1 MKKKIILL
9 GAVAAASLATVSLAS
24 CKNSDKENTTE
35 SGSTSQSTTKE
46 EAKQTGISISG
57 YTTTLLLDGDIKS
70 TYKDA
75 KVVANYSDG
84 TTKDITDSVTFDTS
98 KVNVSKEGS
107 YPVYIVQGSYL
118 TMYLVK
124 VANYSLESIEVDTAN
139 FNTTLPLYSTFDF
152 SDVVVKGNYKNPVD
166 STVSSSV
173 IDHEYVTFTV
183 TDSENKV
190 VTQLESAG
198 TYTVTVAYS
207 GKTCTFDITCAN
219 PDQASSVKAAV
230 EQALKSDASVNSGTY
245 IYSNNYTEDGS
256 DYQIKKNYTIGQG
269 FVKQELENIYYGTSY
284 GVTTSYFSVA
294 SNGSGFGVSVD
305 EDGNVSKYYG
315 DHSVNALDAYAV
327 GFDFFEDG
335 GTVYPQYGFAEV
347 IKALYDKYESTYS
360 TETQVTKHQ
369 SVSEDGKTYSFDF
382 NDITN
387 SSGSAHFTHY
397 SVSFTVNAEGAIE
410 SANITCNVYEYDD
423 AEDDYSYGG
432 ISYNNLKQEGYTLP
446 QSFGLTLVKGEAVGG
461 GEVYSFVIGDTAKVS
476 TTNTYKVTQTSGVKQ
491 AASEN
496 PYSSDKV
503 AIASFKVSKL
513 NDEGTYEEMVEG
525 ATYTDDLDYA
535 TVSKDDGSHAFAF
548 TVKVD
553 EITPETANSDLDSV
567 KVSIKGTAFDG
578 TVVDTE
584 DWYSSTYNYAYA
596 SNNGDGTYTLRFGRA
611 GQYTVT
617 VSSLLVTKTYT
628 FDIKDEAPTSI
639 SPLLQDGEA
648 TSDFQTV
655 DTFECYT
662 TNSLYLS
669 CDIAKYY
676 TQGYT
681 LSVLE
686 SVNGEFVET
695 KNATV
700 TKDYYTIN
708 GKSVQCYKFAST
720 KAGEYKLVFTGATPD
735 NPDKKAAEASIVVT
749 VKDVPS
755 VDDIV
760 KGDHNY
766 LFEATVSASEM
777 YKVEFGAPTNNSGT
791 ITIWNKY
798 DATKKQEGTYK
809 YTDGKFVI
817 DVESDTINL
826 ADSATFDIY
835 VTSYYGLK
843 LKNSVTGESYSLLAP
858 TSDITDS
865 ELALL
870 TGKYEATADSTTISL
885 AITPSKTV
893 KGDGSI
899 AITISD
905 GTTSSTGVYDYTFNC
920 TTKALDLTPTGESSP
935 FSGTI
940 KVSNDKLVYVAQGS
954 TSEVEF
960 ESKAININEICSG
973 DYTVTDGN
981 GVNYT
986 IKFADDKVTIKNL
999 SNSREKVCTYA
1010 YDESTSQLKLTK
1022 VSGASKT
1029 VGVENYLYIIDGKLS
1044 YKGFKMGSSGME
1056 EYIAV
1061 CVKEGGSTEV
1071 VTIPTSAQGT
1081 WYGSTEDFDFTV
1093 VIDSNK
1099 AVVNDGEAEYTYT
1112 LKSVNGNVITLID
1125 SSYTLTLT
1133 VSSSSIAYDDGTYT
1147 MTLSKTK
1154 TYKTPAGYD
1163 GKWTGTATDGTEYE
1177 VLLTEGSTSVTI
1189 VANEESTIAKIIN
1202 ISGNVITAAYGNST
1216 DWDYTEYTITL
1227 NDGSIEFYDG
1237 YFTNTVTLTKADS
1250 TTTTIEFT
1258 EEFVGTWASS
1268 DGSYYA
1274 LISTSSINLN
1284 DEDGELVSFEEDTYT
1299 FTVGDSKYVIFA
1311 AEDGTLTL
1319 RPYNN
1324 GIVDTSTNVTL
1335 SKVVV
1340 YDIYDNGASIN
1351 KTVYVFGNKI
1361 IVNDGE
1367 TPTEYTISSKSE
1379 TEIIGVDSWNYQAKL
1394 TLVDGVV
1401 TKYSELA
1408 DGSESWED
1416 YDVVVHDSSSDDDG
1430 DVSFGADYVGTW
1442 VNSDSSSTIV
1452 ITETGITVD
1461 NVDATDVS
1469 YSADDDVYYFN
1480 VDEQAYQM
1488 FVYNGTL
1495 TLSKVKDGME
1505 QTSTR
1510 VDYTKQSDDLIAQSY
1525 TVNNYAGGCQIVV
1538 KSQETIEVV
1547 TTETHTCT
1555 VTGISD
1561 GVVFAADSDFMVKF
1575 TVVNGVIKTYQEMGD
1590 EDWSTAYDVVVFSSQ
1605 E

>member
-152 SDVVVKGNYKNPVD
+152 SDVVVKANYKNPVD

-190 VTQLESAG
+190 VTQLETAG
-198 TYTVTVAYS
+198 TYTVTVAYAD
-207 GKTCTFDITCAN
+207 KTCTFDITCAN
-219 PDQASSVKAAV
+219 PDQASTVKAAV
-230 EQALKSDASVNSGTY
+230 EQALKSDASVNGGSYT
-245 IYSNNYTEDGS
+245 YSNNYTEDGS
-256 DYQIKKNYTIGQG
+256 DYQVKKNYTIGQG
-269 FVKQELENIYYGTSY
+269 FVKQEAENIYYGSSY

-294 SNGSGFGVSVD
+294 SNGDGFGVSVD
-305 EDGNVSKYYG
+305 ESGYVSKYYG

-360 TETQVTKHQ
+360 EDSQVTKHE

-382 NDITN
+382 NDIAN
-387 SSGSAHFTHY
+387 ASGSAHFTHY
-397 SVSFTVNAEGAIE
+397 SVSFTVNAEGAIA
-410 SANITCNVYEYDD
+410 SANITCDVYEYDD
-423 AEDDYSYGG
+423 ADDDYSYGG

-476 TTNTYKVTQTSGVKQ
+476 TTNTYVVTQTSGAKL

-513 NDEGTYEEMVEG
+513 NDEGTYEEMIEG

-578 TVVDTE
+578 TVVDTD

-611 GQYTVT
+611 GTYTVT

-639 SPLLQDGEA
+639 TPLLQDGEA

-662 TNSLYLS
+662 TNKLYLS
-669 CDIAKYY
+669 CDIAKYF
-676 TQGYT
+676 TQGYK

-686 SVNGEFVET
+686 LVGEDYVET
-695 KNATV
+695 ENATI
-700 TKDYYTIN
+700 TKDDYAIN
-708 GKSVQCYKFAST
+708 GKNVQCYKFTST

-735 NPDKKAAEASIVVT
+735 NPAKKAAEASIVVT

-755 VDDIV
+755 VDEIV
-760 KGDHNY
+760 KGEHNY

-777 YKVEFGAPTNNSGT
+777 YKVEFGAPTDNSGT

-798 DATKKQEGTYK
+798 DASKKQEGTYT
-809 YTDGKFVI
+809 YDNGKFVI
-817 DVESDTINL
+817 DVESDTIKL
-826 ADSATFDIY
+826 ADNATFDIE

-865 ELALL
+865 QLALL
-870 TGKYEATADSTTISL
+870 TGKYEAVVDSTTYSL

-899 AITISD
+899 EITVSD
-905 GTTSSTGVYDYTFNC
+905 GATSSTGVYAYTFNC
-920 TTKALDLTPTGESSP
+920 TTKALDLTLTSESNP

-940 KVSNDKLVYVAQGS
+940 KVSDDKLVYVAEGS
-954 TSEVEF
+954 TTEVEF
-960 ESKAININEICSG
+960 ISKSININEICSG

-981 GVNYT
+981 GVEYT
-986 IKFADDKVTIKNL
+986 IKFADGKVTIKNL
-999 SNSREKVCTYA
+999 SNSREKVCTYV
-1010 YDESTSQLKLTK
+1010 YDESTGQLKLTK
-1022 VSGASKT
+1022 VSGVSKT

-1044 YKGFKMGSSGME
+1044 YKGYQMGTSGME

-1061 CVKEGGSTEV
+1061 CVKEGGSSTEV
-1071 VTIPTSAQGT
+1071 VTIPTSVQGT
-1081 WYGSTEDFDFTV
+1081 WYGTC
-1093 VIDSNK
+1093 
-1099 AVVNDGEAEYTYT
+1099 NDTDYT
-1112 LKSVNGNVITLID
+1112 ITID
-1125 SSYTLTLT
+1125 SSKVKIVDGNGEEYSTYTVKSVKDNVVTLSDSNYTLTLT
-1133 VSSSSIAYDDGTYT
+1133 VSSSSIAFDDGYLS

-1163 GKWTGTATDGTEYE
+1163 GTWAYKDEYTDVSIT
-1177 VLLTEGSTSVTI
+1177 LTEGSTTVSVATYGEDTTLTI
-1189 VANEESTIAKIIN
+1189 TNIAD
-1202 ISGNVITAAYGNST
+1202 NVITIDNGLDSSNYNYIG
-1216 DWDYTEYTITL
+1216 YTITL
-1227 NDGSIEFYDG
+1227 GNESISLYDS
-1237 YFTNTVTLTKADS
+1237 YSLETYTLSKSDS
-1250 TTTTIEFT
+1250 STTTIEFT
-1258 EEFVGTWASS
+1258 EEYVGTWTSS

-1274 LISTSSINLN
+1274 LISTSSITLN

-1299 FTVGDSKYVIFA
+1299 FTVGDAKYVIFA
-1311 AEDGTLTL
+1311 ETDGTLTL

-1324 GIVDTSTNVTL
+1324 GIVDTSTSVTL
-1335 SKVVV
+1335 SKLVV
-1340 YDIYDNGASIN
+1340 YDIYDNGSSID

-1361 IVNDGE
+1361 IVNDGYDPL
-1367 TPTEYTISSKSE
+1367 TYVKSTASTE
-1379 TEIIGVDSWNYQAKL
+1379 TEIIGADAENPTYQVKL
-1394 TLVDGVV
+1394 TLVDGTI
-1401 TKYSELA
+1401 TKYYESS
-1408 DGSESWED
+1408 DGGETWYD
-1416 YDVVVHDSSSDDDG
+1416 YDVVAHDSSSDSDG
-1430 DVSFGADYVGTW
+1430 EVSFGEDYIGTW
-1442 VNSDSSSTIV
+1442 ATADEATTIE
-1452 ITETGITVD
+1452 ITETTVTY
-1461 NVDATDVS
+1461 NGTEVTVSGNATDGYTFTTTNASDHEVE
-1469 YSADDDVYYFN
+1469 ATFWVED
-1480 VDEQAYQM
+1480 
-1488 FVYNGTL
+1488 GTL
-1495 TLSKVKDGME
+1495 TLNVGGNRSELSKK
-1505 QTSTR
+1505 
-1510 VDYTKQSDDLIAQSY
+1510 
-1525 TVNNYAGGCQIVV
+1525 N
-1538 KSQETIEVV
+1538 
-1547 TTETHTCT
+1547 
-1555 VTGISD
+1555 
-1561 GVVFAADSDFMVKF
+1561 
-1575 TVVNGVIKTYQEMGD
+1575 
-1590 EDWSTAYDVVVFSSQ
+1590 
-1605 E
+1605 

>member
-24 CKNSDKENTTE
+24 CENVDKDPTTSSDSTSSGSSDTGKTTE
-35 SGSTSQSTTKE
+35 S
-46 EAKQTGISISG
+46 
-57 YTTTLLLDGDIKS
+57 TTTESKTESTVKDPTMTSIKIS
-70 TYKDA
+70 EYTDVLVVGGDA
-75 KVVANYSDG
+75 KTTYENAKVTATYDDG
-84 TTKDITDSVTFDTS
+84 STKDITDSVEFDVS
-98 KVNVSKEGS
+98 GVKADKVGS
-107 YPVYIVQGSYL
+107 YFVYASYGTL
-118 TMYLVK
+118 LDMYVVK
-124 VANYSLESIEVDTAN
+124 VKDYSLESIETDLSEFT
-139 FNTTLPLYSTFDF
+139 TTLPQYSTLDF
-152 SDVVVKGNYKNPVD
+152 SNVVVKGNYKNPVD
-166 STVSSSV
+166 LTVSSSE

-183 TDSENKV
+183 TDSENRV

-198 TYTVTVAYS
+198 TYTVTVAYAD
-207 GKTCTFDITCAN
+207 KTCTFDITCAN

-230 EQALKSDASVNSGTY
+230 EQAVKSDASVNGGTY
-245 IYSNNYTEDGS
+245 TYTNGFYGYET
-256 DYQIKKNYTIGQG
+256 KKTYTIGQG
-269 FVKQELENIYYGTSY
+269 FVKLVEEKGTLSESGND

-305 EDGNVSKYYG
+305 ESGYVSKYYG

-335 GTVYPQYGFAEV
+335 GNVYPQYGFAEV
-347 IKALYDKYESTYS
+347 IKALYDKFESTYS
-360 TETQVTKHQ
+360 TDAQVTKHE

-382 NDITN
+382 NDIAN

-397 SVSFTVNAEGAIE
+397 SVSFTVNAEGAVA
-410 SANITCNVYEYDD
+410 SANVTCDLYEYDD
-423 AEDDYSYGG
+423 AEDEYSYGG

-446 QSFGLTLVKGEAVGG
+446 QSFGLTLVKGEAAGG

-476 TTNTYKVTQTSGVKQ
+476 TTNTYEVTQTSGVKQ

-513 NDEGTYEEMVEG
+513 NDEGTYEEMIEG

-567 KVSIKGTAFDG
+567 KVSIKGTAQDG
-578 TVVDTE
+578 TVVDTD
-584 DWYSSTYNYAYA
+584 DWYSSTYSYAYA
-596 SNNGDGTYTLRFGRA
+596 SNNYDGTYTLRFGRA
-611 GQYTVT
+611 GKYTVT

-639 SPLLQDGEA
+639 TPLLQDGEA

-655 DTFECYT
+655 ETFECYT

-676 TQGYT
+676 TQGYK

-686 SVNGEFVET
+686 SVDGEFVET
-695 KNATV
+695 ENATV

-708 GKSVQCYKFAST
+708 GKNVQCYKFAST

-735 NPDKKAAEASIVVT
+735 NPAKKAAEASIVVT

-760 KGDHNY
+760 KGEDNY

-798 DATKKQEGTYK
+798 DASKKQEGNYT
-809 YTDGKFVI
+809 YTDGEFVI
-817 DVESDTINL
+817 DVDSDTINL
-826 ADSATFDIY
+826 ADGATFDID

-858 TSDITDS
+858 TSDIIDS

-870 TGKYEATADSTTISL
+870 TGKYEAIVDSNTYSL
-885 AITPSKTV
+885 SITPSKTV

-899 AITISD
+899 VITVSD
-905 GTTSSTGVYDYTFNC
+905 GTTSTTGVYDYTFNC
-920 TTKALDLTPTGESSP
+920 STKALDLTPTGESNP

-940 KVSNDKLVYVAQGS
+940 KVSSDKLVYVAEGS
-954 TSEVEF
+954 TTEVEF

-973 DYTVTDGN
+973 DYTVKDGS

-986 IKFADDKVTIKNL
+986 IKFANDKVTIKNL
-999 SNSREKVCTYA
+999 SNSRERVCTYA
-1010 YDESTSQLKLTK
+1010 YDESTGQLKLTK
-1022 VSGASKT
+1022 ESGASKT
-1029 VGVENYLYIIDGKLS
+1029 VGLENYLYIIDGKLS
-1044 YKGFKMGSSGME
+1044 YKGFQMGASGME

-1061 CVKEGGSTEV
+1061 CVKEGGSSTEV

-1081 WYGSTEDFDFTV
+1081 WYGTC
-1093 VIDSNK
+1093 
-1099 AVVNDGEAEYTYT
+1099 NDTDYT
-1112 LKSVNGNVITLID
+1112 ITID
-1125 SSYTLTLT
+1125 SSKVKVVDGNGDEYSTYTVKSVKDNVVTLTDSNYTLTLT
-1133 VSSSSIAYDDGTYT
+1133 VSSSSIAYDDGYLS

-1163 GKWTGTATDGTEYE
+1163 GKWSYTDEYTDISIT
-1177 VLLTEGSTSVTI
+1177 LTEGSTTVSVATYGEDTTLTI
-1189 VANEESTIAKIIN
+1189 TNIAD
-1202 ISGNVITAAYGNST
+1202 NVITIDNGLDSS
-1216 DWDYTEYTITL
+1216 DWEYIGYTITL
-1227 NDGSIEFYDG
+1227 SNESISLYDSNSKET
-1237 YFTNTVTLTKADS
+1237 YTLTKSDS
-1250 TTTTIEFT
+1250 STTTIEFS
-1258 EEFVGTWASS
+1258 EEYVGAWASS

-1284 DEDGELVSFEEDTYT
+1284 DEDGELVSFDETSYT
-1299 FTVGDSKYVIFA
+1299 FTVGDAKYVIFA
-1311 AEDGTLTL
+1311 ETDGTLTL

-1324 GIVDTSTNVTL
+1324 GIVDTSTNISL

-1340 YDIYDNGASIN
+1340 YDIYDNGDSID

-1361 IVNDGE
+1361 IVNDGYDPL
-1367 TPTEYTISSKSE
+1367 TYIKSTLSTE
-1379 TEIIGVDSWNYQAKL
+1379 TEIIGVDAESPDYQVKL
-1394 TLVDGVV
+1394 TLVDGTV
-1401 TKYSELA
+1401 TKYYESS
-1408 DGSESWED
+1408 DGGETWYD
-1416 YDVVVHDSSSDDDG
+1416 YDVVVHDSSSDGDG
-1430 DVSFGADYVGTW
+1430 EVSFGEDYVGTW
-1442 VNSDSSSTIV
+1442 ATDDEAITMV
-1452 ITETGITVD
+1452 ITESTIT
-1461 NVDATDVS
+1461 
-1469 YSADDDVYYFN
+1469 
-1480 VDEQAYQM
+1480 
-1488 FVYNGTL
+1488 YNGTEVTVSGSDLEGYEFETTNAAGNPVTAYFWVETGVL
-1495 TLSKVKDGME
+1495 TLSIDG
-1505 QTSTR
+1505 
-1510 VDYTKQSDDLIAQSY
+1510 
-1525 TVNNYAGGCQIVV
+1525 
-1538 KSQETIEVV
+1538 
-1547 TTETHTCT
+1547 
-1555 VTGISD
+1555 
-1561 GVVFAADSDFMVKF
+1561 DFKYLSKK
-1575 TVVNGVIKTYQEMGD
+1575 N
-1590 EDWSTAYDVVVFSSQ
+1590 
-1605 E
+1605 